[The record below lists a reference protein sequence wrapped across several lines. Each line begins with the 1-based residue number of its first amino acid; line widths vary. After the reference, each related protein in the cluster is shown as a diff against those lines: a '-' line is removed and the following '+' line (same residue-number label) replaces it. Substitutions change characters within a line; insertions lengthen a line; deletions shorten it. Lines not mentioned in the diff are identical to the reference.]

1 MSRRPLTNYVSVA
14 LLLAAVG
21 WSAHAAAQI
30 DYTAITVA
38 PTASRQGAVLVGK
51 VPWQCSGNR
60 CTVSVPL
67 TSPSV
72 PFCRDL
78 ARTIGALRSFGN
90 EKARLSAAQLV
101 QCNEAGSTSPAV
113 ESGAS
118 SVTPAP
124 PSPTPSP
131 SRTERE
137 LSAEIPDY
145 AGPWSV
151 QYPDSERFI
160 VLAQFDNEAVL
171 DRETGLVWERSPN
184 IPGLTWYAAMNHCRT
199 SGGAGERVGFRL
211 PSLEELQSLVVVRGG
226 VISFPVGHPFNVVDG
241 TIFWTATTVAGDPRD
256 AYAIFM
262 PDNAISSNWVLG
274 KGNSSGQY
282 GNQQRHTWCVR
293 GGIGYNG
300 PYDPL

>member
-118 SVTPAP
+118 SVTPTP

-171 DRETGLVWERSPN
+171 DRETGLVWERT
-184 IPGLTWYAAMNHCRT
+184 PGRFGLSWYRAMQTCHFSRT
-199 SGGAGERVGFRL
+199 GGRMGWRL
-211 PSLEELQSLVVVRGG
+211 PAIEEMESLLVWRRYAGDP
-226 VISFPVGHPFNVVDG
+226 SFPVDHPFNLAEGRVKY
-241 TIFWTATTVAGDPRD
+241 WTASTWASAQEVLSWSV
-256 AYAIFM
+256 FM
-262 PDNAISSNWVLG
+262 PQSNSIIADPEGRRTELLA
-274 KGNSSGQY
+274 
-282 GNQQRHTWCVR
+282 WCVR
-293 GGIGYNG
+293 GGRGY
-300 PYDPL
+300 DDKQ